1 MCFYNI
7 QTITLTYIYKKRDD
21 GREGRKYIR
30 KASTKSISDN
40 GIQNNNNKQYVV
52 PPTHG
57 VRFSRKVF
65 CGKASRGS
73 INFYLLN
80 LL

>member
-52 PPTHG
+52 LVPPTRCLHFLG
-57 VRFSRKVF
+57 RFSMEKLE
-65 CGKASRGS
+65 GQ
-73 INFYLLN
+73 
-80 LL
+80 